1 MKPGTESSDNCIKEN
16 LDQMSENDPISRIED
31 IVLQDDIRGMTALQ
45 PHMPANY
52 MEACADLLLD
62 NPGKVFIVTGFY
74 IMAAEATE
82 TDGPPGA
89 VAIGNALA
97 KLGNEVAYVTDELSS
112 KVVRSLAQHE
122 VIEFPI
128 TNHFESANFANELV
142 QEHSPSTLIAIERAG
157 LVGDGT
163 YRNFRGV
170 NFTPFN
176 AKIDHLFDQ
185 HPYSVGI
192 GDGGNEI
199 GMGNLQNVIPT
210 IEHEFLPKNPCVT
223 TTTDL
228 IIASCSNWGGYGLIA
243 ALSLKT
249 GTNLLPTVEK
259 AKQMVREIVAIGAVE
274 GMSGENKEFVD
285 GRDLKAD
292 SACILDLHELLE
304 EQGIS

>member
-1 MKPGTESSDNCIKEN
+1 M
-16 LDQMSENDPISRIED
+16 DPISKIED
-31 IVLQDDIRGMTALQ
+31 IVLQDDIRGMTALK
-45 PHMPANY
+45 PHMRENY
-52 MEACADLLLD
+52 MERCADLLLEH
-62 NPGKVFIVTGFY
+62 PGKVFIVTGFY
-74 IMAAEATE
+74 IMLAKATE

-112 KVVRSLAQHE
+112 EVVRSIADHE

-128 TNHFESANFANELV
+128 TNHFESAKFANKLV
-142 QEHSPSTLIAIERAG
+142 QEHSPSALLAIERAG

-163 YRNFRGV
+163 YRNFRGID
-170 NFTPFN
+170 FTPYN

-223 TTTDL
+223 TTTEL
-228 IIASCSNWGGYGLIA
+228 IVASCSNWGGYGLIA
-243 ALSLKT
+243 ALSLKN
-249 GTNLLPTVEK
+249 GVNLLPSVEE
-259 AKQMVREIVAIGAVE
+259 AKQMVRNIVAIGAVE
-274 GMSGENKEFVD
+274 GMSGENKEWVD
-285 GRDLKAD
+285 GRDLEAD
-292 SACILDLHELLE
+292 SVCLRDLHALLE
-304 EQGIS
+304 ERGIG

>member
-1 MKPGTESSDNCIKEN
+1 MNH
-16 LDQMSENDPISRIED
+16 SEAISRIED
-31 IVLQDDIRGMTALQ
+31 IVLQDDMRGMTALK
-45 PHMPANY
+45 PHMPDGY
-52 MEACADLLLD
+52 MEQCADLLLEH
-62 NPGKVFIVTGFY
+62 PGKVFIATGFY

-97 KLGNEVAYVTDELSS
+97 KLGNEIVYVTDELSS
-112 KVVRSLAQHE
+112 DVVRAIAPADHE
-122 VIEFPI
+122 VVDFPI
-128 TNHFESANFANELV
+128 TNHFESANFANKLV
-142 QEHSPSTLIAIERAG
+142 QDHSPSALVAIERAG

-170 NFTPFN
+170 DFTPYN

-223 TTTDL
+223 TTTEL
-228 IIASCSNWGGYGLIA
+228 IVASCSNWGGYGLIA
-243 ALSLKT
+243 ALSLKH
-249 GTNLLPTVEK
+249 GVNLLPSVDDG
-259 AKQMVREIVAIGAVE
+259 KQMVREIVAAGAVE
-274 GMSGENKEFVD
+274 GMSGESKEWVD
-285 GRDLKAD
+285 NRDLDGDA
-292 SACILDLHELLE
+292 ACLRDLHALLT
-304 EQGIS
+304 EQGIA